1 LGSFDI
7 TFRTSASLHPGGE
20 PSDYVSLHDGIIRY
34 ERDRDQKTFRVG
46 RLRAYCIHAGL
57 AANDGEPLFD
67 VCDSHSA
74 EMHEIHS
81 LLYEPGGHGFK
92 DGLVR
97 RFDAI
102 DADCLVIDYVVLH
115 PRWRGLKLGLLA
127 IRKAADI
134 LGGGSGLAVCE
145 IAPLNPDAHQRL
157 GAPLSWIPRHRT
169 AADRRHAT
177 TKLRRY
183 ARTMGFVRLG
193 RSPYYALPL
202 NHVTPSAVE
211 LLRGRP
217 VAGE

>member
-20 PSDYVSLHDGIIRY
+20 PSEYVSQYEGVIRY
-34 ERDRDQKTFRVG
+34 ERDQDQKKFRVG
-46 RLRAYCIHAGL
+46 RFRAYRIHAGL
-57 AANDGEPLFD
+57 AANDSESLFD

-74 EMHEIHS
+74 EMHEIQS
-81 LLYEPGGHGFK
+81 LLYKPNGHGFK

-102 DADCLVIDYVVLH
+102 EADCLVIDYVVLH

-127 IRKAADI
+127 VRKAADI
-134 LGGGSGLAVCE
+134 LGGGCGLAVCD
-145 IAPLNPDAHQRL
+145 IAPLNPDAHK
-157 GAPLSWIPRHRT
+157 GIGVPVSWIPRHRT
-169 AADRRHAT
+169 AGDRHRAT
-177 TKLRRY
+177 TTLRRY

-202 NHVTPSAVE
+202 NHVTPSAEE
-211 LLRGRP
+211 LLRGR
-217 VAGE
+217 VAEE